1 VAYVFPKQKLIYGPQ
16 QIEALINQHPEI
28 SAQLSLWSQRGSDVI
43 FGRLLVIPL
52 GDSILYVQPLYLRAE
67 NSDLPELK
75 RIIVSAGGRVVWGER
90 LDDAISD
97 LFEVRERKE
106 SVVAESPSYVSEGL
120 VEPDDSRE
128 LVILATEAYNEAQ
141 EALRRGDWAGYGE
154 ALKRLEEYLNRL
166 NNLTN
171 PMHEN
176 GDKDG

>member
-1 VAYVFPKQKLIYGPQ
+1 M
-16 QIEALINQHPEI
+16 
-28 SAQLSLWSQRGSDVI
+28 
-43 FGRLLVIPL
+43 
-52 GDSILYVQPLYLRAE
+52 
-67 NSDLPELK
+67 
-75 RIIVSAGGRVVWGER
+75 
-90 LDDAISD
+90 
-97 LFEVRERKE
+97 
-106 SVVAESPSYVSEGL
+106 AESPSYVSEGL